1 MPCRKRSPEA
11 ENGSIYNK
19 LLDLARVTLGS
30 LDSIEQQMPEAAP
43 EGFLFAAPRPNF
55 EGQYHP
61 GGGNRERAAQ
71 FRRAMPTDEYG
82 CEPKD
87 QSLTTN

>member
-1 MPCRKRSPEA
+1 
-11 ENGSIYNK
+11 
-19 LLDLARVTLGS
+19 
-30 LDSIEQQMPEAAP
+30 MPEAAP

-61 GGGNRERAAQ
+61 GGGDRERAAQ